1 MTNYLPSATTTAEMT
16 KAIKMFKKMIT
27 HISKKFRVYQAKA
40 TQKKIKNIQNKYMKY
55 MDKDQI

>member
-1 MTNYLPSATTTAEMT
+1 
-16 KAIKMFKKMIT
+16 MIT

-40 TQKKIKNIQNKYMKY
+40 TQKKTKNIQNKYMKY